1 MIVAADAAKLTRKL
15 ALRMRRQFF
24 IQLGIIKPMRKYVKY
39 FWANF
44 HEEATYKADFIFF
57 IGTEVI
63 FFVVF
68 FFIWTN
74 VYNKGGISEIS
85 NFSLPMTIT
94 YYFLTGIL
102 FRMNPGLGMYLNNAI
117 WEGRLTNEIAKPFS
131 VRLIYIVSGLSLML
145 IQLIA
150 YLPFA
155 ALIFLFVSK
164 YIIFISLANLIYFI
178 ISLALASL
186 MGIIFYLIFHSLCF
200 FFGDQDANLSLLDY
214 LIAFLGGALFP
225 LRFLPEGLYRA
236 FSYLPFKYLFDFPAN
251 IYLGNISRAEMW
263 LGFAEMLVWI
273 LVFGCVYFL
282 LFQKGLKKY
291 SAIGR

>member
-1 MIVAADAAKLTRKL
+1 
-15 ALRMRRQFF
+15 
-24 IQLGIIKPMRKYVKY
+24 MRKYLKY
-39 FWANF
+39 FWTNF

-74 VYNKGGISEIS
+74 VYGKGGISEIS
-85 NFSLPMTIT
+85 NFSLSATIT

-155 ALIFLFVSK
+155 DLIFIFVSK
-164 YIIFISLANLIYFI
+164 YIIFISLVNLLYFI
-178 ISLALASL
+178 LAMALASL

-200 FFGDQDANLSLLDY
+200 FFGDQDANLSLIDY

-225 LRFLPEGLYRA
+225 LRFLPEGLHRA

-251 IYLGNISRAEMW
+251 IYLGNISRAQMW
-263 LGFAEMLVWI
+263 MGFAEMLVWI
-273 LVFGCVYFL
+273 IVFGCVYFL